1 MTETKGLPF
10 SYTAT
15 QFSSRSKVVC
25 SGSWRSVGDGDTGS
39 LPLLTSNNQ
48 DRLSYKLFC

>member
-15 QFSSRSKVVC
+15 QFSSRSKVVFRELEKC
-25 SGSWRSVGDGDTGS
+25 G
-39 LPLLTSNNQ
+39 
-48 DRLSYKLFC
+48 